1 MPYIASTPRHCP
13 GFAELKNL
21 KAFTCKCPSCGE
33 AKEIFSDEFDR
44 THKCGKCGENIDFSQ
59 CTIEAEG
66 RSVAPE

>member
-1 MPYIASTPRHCP
+1 MPYIVSTPRHCP

-21 KAFTCKCPSCGE
+21 KAFACKCPNCGQ

-44 THKCGKCGENIDFSQ
+44 PHKCGKCGENIDFSQ

-66 RSVAPE
+66 RTVAPE